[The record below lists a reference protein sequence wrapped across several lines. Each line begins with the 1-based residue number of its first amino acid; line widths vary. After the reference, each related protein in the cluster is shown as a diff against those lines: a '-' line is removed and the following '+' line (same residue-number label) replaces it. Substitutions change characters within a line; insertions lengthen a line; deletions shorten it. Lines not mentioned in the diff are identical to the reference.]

1 MTTAHRP
8 TWHPVRGGSEQGG
21 NRIVVPSRQY
31 SAKDMP
37 SQTSLKLRPPT
48 IAPSDFRKALLERE
62 ASNLS
67 QPLMPVT
74 DDPTPY
80 EEDRDEYFSDSSDE
94 DSDDDEAELL
104 RELERIKKEREVEEA
119 RRREEEERKAAMIRR
134 EEILAGNPLLDTA
147 PGYSLRKKWTE
158 DTVFRNQ
165 SRGEPKAKVRFINDT
180 VRSDFHRKFLSRY
193 VH

>member
-8 TWHPVRGGSEQGG
+8 TWHSVRGGSEQGG

-31 SAKDMP
+31 SSKDMP

-48 IAPSDFRKALLERE
+48 EAPGDFRQALLENE
-62 ASNLS
+62 AKNLTL
-67 QPLMPVT
+67 PLMPVT
-74 DDPTPY
+74 HDPTPY
-80 EEDRDEYFSDSSDE
+80 EEDRDESFSSSSEE

-104 RELERIKKEREVEEA
+104 RELDRIKKEREVDEA
-119 RRREEEERKAAMIRR
+119 KRRDEEERKLAQIRR
-134 EEILAGNPLLDTA
+134 EEIMSGNPLLESA

-165 SRGEPKAKVRFINDT
+165 SRGEQKPRVRFINDT